1 MFVIEDEGGTQSRGG
16 EVGTMIG
23 EGHGRTQKQYF
34 KTELPELKKIITN
47 I

>member
-23 EGHGRTQKQYF
+23 GEGHGRTQKQYF
-34 KTELPELKKIITN
+34 KTELPELK
-47 I
+47 